1 MRIATYNVN
10 GIAARLPRLLE
21 WLQGF
26 APDVVVL
33 QEIKCMDD
41 KFPRLEIEALG
52 YFLETY
58 GQKSFNGVAILSRTE
73 ITDIHR
79 GLPGDDSDEQ
89 SRYIEG
95 TVNGVRICGLYLPNG
110 NPQPGPKFDY
120 KLAWMDRLIAR
131 AKENLKTE
139 IPLVMLG
146 DYNVC
151 PLAEDVFDERAM
163 AGDALIQPESRAK
176 WRELLNLGFLD
187 AARAIQA
194 TGHAYTF
201 WDYQAG
207 AWAKDHGL
215 RIDHIFLSSHAADRL
230 VTCAVDRKPRGLEKA
245 SDHTPVWVELR
256 D

>member
-26 APDVVVL
+26 SPDVVVL
-33 QEIKCMDD
+33 QEIKCVDE
-41 KFPRLEIEALG
+41 KFPRLEIESLG
-52 YFLETY
+52 YHLETF
-58 GQKSFNGVAILSRTE
+58 GQKSFNGVAILAKE
-73 ITDIHR
+73 KITDVHR
-79 GLPGDDSDEQ
+79 GLPGDETDEQ

-95 TVNGVRICGLYLPNG
+95 TVSGIRIYGLYLPNG

-120 KLAWMDRLIAR
+120 KLKWMDRLIAR
-131 AKENLKTE
+131 ARQVLETE
-139 IPLVMLG
+139 MPAVMLG

-151 PLAEDVFDERAM
+151 PTAEDVFDERAM

-187 AARAIQA
+187 AARALQP
-194 TGHAYTF
+194 TGHAYSF

-207 AWAKDHGL
+207 AWQKDHGL
-215 RIDHIFLSSHAADRL
+215 RIDHIFLSPQAADRL
-230 VTCAVDRKPRGLEKA
+230 QNCAVDRKPRGLEKA
-245 SDHTPVWVELR
+245 SDHTPVWVELA
-256 D
+256 